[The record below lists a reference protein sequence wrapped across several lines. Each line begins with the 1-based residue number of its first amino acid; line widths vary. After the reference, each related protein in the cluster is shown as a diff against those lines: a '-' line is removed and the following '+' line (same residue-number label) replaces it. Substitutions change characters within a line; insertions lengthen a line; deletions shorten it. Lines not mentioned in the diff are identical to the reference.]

1 MALDSG
7 TRIGHYDKPPGARRR
22 GMGEVYRA
30 RDRKLGRDVAL
41 KILPATF
48 AADAD
53 RLARFQ
59 REAMV
64 LAALNHPNIA
74 QIYGVEESGPVR
86 ALVMELVEG
95 DDLGQRLVRRA
106 LPLDEALPI
115 ARRIAEALAAAH
127 RAGIVHRDLK
137 PANIKVRPDGEVKVL
152 DFGLAKSTAGLA
164 GPTATNSDL
173 DAATIA
179 SPAMRHA
186 GVILGTAAYMAP
198 EQAKGRA
205 VDRRADIWA
214 FGCVVFEM
222 LAGRRAFDG
231 ECVTEVLA
239 SVLTHEPEWNAL
251 PQHTP
256 DSIRRLLRRCLQK
269 DPKQRLHD
277 IADARPEI
285 DDAVATPSPTIRAR
299 GPAWWALAAGGA
311 LLVALGLALGWLAR
325 LPEPT
330 REIVRPQRLT
340 GMVGLEETPAL
351 APDGRS
357 LAFTA
362 GVNGQ
367 RQVFVQ
373 LLEGGAPL
381 KLTHDD
387 SDHQFPRWT
396 PAGNSVVYFSPVT
409 PGDSQGTLWEIPALG
424 GAARR
429 VVDSMGE
436 GDVSSDGGVAFFRL
450 TIHRRLC
457 A

>member
-1 MALDSG
+1 MTSANASSAAPSRW
-7 TRIGHYDKPPGARRR
+7 TRRSRSRAGSPRRSPQ
-22 GMGEVYRA
+22 
-30 RDRKLGRDVAL
+30 L
-41 KILPATF
+41 ITP
-48 AADAD
+48 
-53 RLARFQ
+53 
-59 REAMV
+59 
-64 LAALNHPNIA
+64 
-74 QIYGVEESGPVR
+74 
-86 ALVMELVEG
+86 
-95 DDLGQRLVRRA
+95 
-106 LPLDEALPI
+106 
-115 ARRIAEALAAAH
+115 
-127 RAGIVHRDLK
+127 GIVHRDLK

-179 SPAMRHA
+179 SPAMTHA
-186 GVILGTAAYMAP
+186 GVILGTAAYLAP

-205 VDRRADIWA
+205 VDRRADLWA

-231 ECVTEVLA
+231 ESVTEVLA
-239 SVLTHEPEWNAL
+239 SVLTREPEWNAL

-269 DPKQRLHD
+269 GPKQRLHD
-277 IADARPEI
+277 IADARLEI

-330 REIVRPQRLT
+330 RETVRPQRLT
-340 GMVGLEETPAL
+340 DMVGLEETPAL

-409 PGDSQGTLWEIPALG
+409 PGDSQGTLWEIPGARYGLRHVYTEMVARSLVLWRAHQAHWTLPVLHEIGVMYMAPAVNDAQRASMKALTDANLPFEQLTGRAARARYPQVNFEGLDSIILEQQAGYLSSRLACQSVAKTFERLG
-424 GAARR
+424 GRYRTTSA
-429 VVDSMGE
+429 GPP
-436 GDVSSDGGVAFFRL
+436 L
-450 TIHRRLC
+450 HRSVT
-457 A
+457 AV